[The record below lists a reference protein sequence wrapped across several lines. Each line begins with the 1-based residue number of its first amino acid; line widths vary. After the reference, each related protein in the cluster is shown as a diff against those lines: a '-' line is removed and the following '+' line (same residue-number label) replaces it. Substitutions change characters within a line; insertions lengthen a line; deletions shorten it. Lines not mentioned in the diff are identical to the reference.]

1 MACLWRAAFEPTQ
14 IQGSLGGVPQP
25 SGNFSYL
32 KRPILRTEITI
43 YQLGYFP
50 SGARL
55 VDPVHRSSHGLVE
68 AGIRVLKLAHLRF
81 GVRRPM

>member
-1 MACLWRAAFEPTQ
+1 MACLRRAAFEPIQ

-32 KRPILRTEITI
+32 KRPILRTEIAI
-43 YQLGYFP
+43 YQLGYFR

-55 VDPVHRSSHGLVE
+55 VDPFSARRTGSS
-68 AGIRVLKLAHLRF
+68 
-81 GVRRPM
+81 RREFAF